1 MRQDRECPPAVEN
14 LGRTWERSR
23 RRAQKTESKV
33 KRGRKKWQKKKE
45 SKGKRSEKKK
55 AGPERWMASA
65 RNDGEKDGARDDRVL
80 TSEGRQ
86 SLHITQLSWKIN
98 SLRSGQWCQQRAGR
112 PAPKNLLPSISI
124 GISPAHPEH
133 GQSGPGSSSLTMSLH
148 YYFLFFVLSNH
159 GIIRLTAVTETI

>member
-1 MRQDRECPPAVEN
+1 
-14 LGRTWERSR
+14 
-23 RRAQKTESKV
+23 
-33 KRGRKKWQKKKE
+33 
-45 SKGKRSEKKK
+45 
-55 AGPERWMASA
+55 MASA

-112 PAPKNLLPSISI
+112 PAPKSLLPSISI

-159 GIIRLTAVTETI
+159 LHHSSHGCDRNNLGGAGLSAEWKTFTVYGSRF